1 MEYFVVLFNLHFLF
15 FLNCTV
21 IVCGRVFAIFREDKD
36 IILNVLL
43 FVSFLAIS
51 FDVTR
56 TSVSCNKF
64 TELVRVVNLHFK

>member
-1 MEYFVVLFNLHFLF
+1 MILLD
-15 FLNCTV
+15 CTV
-21 IVCGRVFAIFREDKD
+21 IVCGRVFATFREDKD

-43 FVSFLAIS
+43 LLSFLAIS